1 MEKVLLDTPD
11 ILVTRKSPKQN
22 HNLSLLKDIIVEPGD
37 KSDWD
42 LLHELHYKA
51 ETLPIGSRFW
61 KVTLHGKTIGV
72 GILAVPKMLLS
83 GRNDLFKYLRPNVNG
98 KDTRLINK
106 SRAEWLNENVCTN
119 SRLVL
124 DTIYRGCGI
133 AYRAQ
138 NLMMRMVDRKHTEFQ
153 SSMSKFN
160 PFAERAGIKFTL
172 LSRRPIINAVWTS
185 L

>member
-1 MEKVLLDTPD
+1 
-11 ILVTRKSPKQN
+11 
-22 HNLSLLKDIIVEPGD
+22 
-37 KSDWD
+37 WD

-124 DTIYRGCGI
+124 DTISRGC
-133 AYRAQ
+133 
-138 NLMMRMVDRKHTEFQ
+138 
-153 SSMSKFN
+153 
-160 PFAERAGIKFTL
+160 
-172 LSRRPIINAVWTS
+172 
-185 L
+185 